1 MLNPPRPVIKQVEQ
15 KPPARLLPYEQQLA
29 VKKPDEPAEAQSDSS
44 GPAQPAPP
52 DTAKATTDASPVQP
66 EKQAAVEPG
75 AQPHGVIPQSGQA
88 GSQTGAEGV
97 PPSEDDQNAAMT
109 PDAGAAPTG
118 QGAMPPEDGAPPPY
132 DAQRPYDVTAVPP
145 GAVPPPP
152 YGGPPPE
159 PYAPPPYARSPRDG
173 LYSGPPPQQD
183 PYGAPPPQGP
193 YGDAPQGPYG
203 NGPYGQ
209 GGNGAYG
216 QVPPGAEGPPQAAQ
230 GEPGAP
236 QEGAPQEEWVVVL
249 VSGAGMRATA
259 ADDAPMLFAF
269 PYGRNLRV
277 VSHYGD
283 WVEVTDPK
291 SAATGWMKIAEVSPI
306 APPGAGSP
314 QTEAYDQGPPP
325 EEGGWFRR
333 RRGGLADMINRAL
346 GGGF

>member
-44 GPAQPAPP
+44 GPAQPASP

-75 AQPHGVIPQSGQA
+75 AQPHGVTPQSGQA

-173 LYSGPPPQQD
+173 LYSGPPPQED
-183 PYGAPPPQGP
+183 PYGAPPPPPGP
-193 YGDAPQGPYG
+193 YGDA
-203 NGPYGQ
+203 
-209 GGNGAYG
+209 
-216 QVPPGAEGPPQAAQ
+216 
-230 GEPGAP
+230 
-236 QEGAPQEEWVVVL
+236 
-249 VSGAGMRATA
+249 
-259 ADDAPMLFAF
+259 
-269 PYGRNLRV
+269 
-277 VSHYGD
+277 
-283 WVEVTDPK
+283 
-291 SAATGWMKIAEVSPI
+291 
-306 APPGAGSP
+306 
-314 QTEAYDQGPPP
+314 
-325 EEGGWFRR
+325 
-333 RRGGLADMINRAL
+333 
-346 GGGF
+346 